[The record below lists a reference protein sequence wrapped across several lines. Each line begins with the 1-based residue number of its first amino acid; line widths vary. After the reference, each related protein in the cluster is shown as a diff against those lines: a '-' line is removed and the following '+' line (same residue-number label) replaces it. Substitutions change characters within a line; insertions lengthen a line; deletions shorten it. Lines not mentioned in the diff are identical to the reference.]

1 MFNPYPRSLL
11 AARRAGA
18 GCACCLRC
26 FAEVRCGGDIC
37 RGGIEPG
44 EWKSGFGF
52 GLRIIDLWLLKAAS
66 LVRRNK
72 IAEGLADSNKSN
84 ILCANRA
91 ARKQC
96 RSRFLARHAIST
108 DDWMDGTRDLG
119 VSHYFTEVDFA
130 HFGLG
135 LKRGWLGV
143 VFLELGR
150 GFLTATISS
159 LRGRTTTCP
168 WFPPSLSQRRSAERS
183 EFPPSVLRDGMKS
196 APPMTE
202 PWDLAPGAVVVSNVA
217 IFITELCPGPCSGDQ
232 TAPDTRSSMRIA

>member
-26 FAEVRCGGDIC
+26 FAEVRCGGDIF

-84 ILCANRA
+84 ILCANHA

-96 RSRFLARHAIST
+96 RSRFLASHAIST
-108 DDWMDGTRDLG
+108 DDGMDGMGDLG
-119 VSHYFTEVDFA
+119 VSHYFTEFDFA
-130 HFGLG
+130 HFGLD
-135 LKRGWLGV
+135 LRRGWSGV

-150 GFLTATISS
+150 GFLMATISS
-159 LRGRTTTCP
+159 LRGRTATCP
-168 WFPPSLSQRRSAERS
+168 W
-183 EFPPSVLRDGMKS
+183 FPPSVLRDGMKS
-196 APPMTE
+196 ATPMTE
-202 PWDLAPGAVVVSNVA
+202 PWDSAPGAVVVSNVA
-217 IFITELCPGPCSGDQ
+217 IFITELCPGACSGDQ
-232 TAPDTRSSMRIA
+232 PAPDTRSSMRIP